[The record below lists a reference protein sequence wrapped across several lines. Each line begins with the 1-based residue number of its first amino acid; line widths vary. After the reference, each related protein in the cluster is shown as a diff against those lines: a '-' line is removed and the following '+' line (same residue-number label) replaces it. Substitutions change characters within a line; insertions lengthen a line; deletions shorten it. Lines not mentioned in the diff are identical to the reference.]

1 MSNIRLDGIEVEIQK
16 ELSGYQ
22 KTVKEIVGEACRETA
37 ESCLEEI
44 KENSPV
50 DTGEYR
56 RGWKLKEEANNALRV
71 SYVIKNTTK
80 PHLTHLL
87 ENGHAIV
94 TAGGY
99 TDGGRVA
106 ARPHI
111 GPAERNAKI
120 KLAKFIEEALK
131 NGT

>member
-22 KTVKEIVGEACRETA
+22 KTVKEIVRDACRETA

-87 ENGHAIV
+87 EKGHAKV
-94 TAGGY
+94 N
-99 TDGGRVA
+99 GGRVEGIPHIKPAEDRA
-106 ARPHI
+106 ARMLT
-111 GPAERNAKI
+111 E
-120 KLAKFIEEALK
+120 LVEEALK
-131 NGT
+131 NGS

>member
-22 KTVKEIVGEACRETA
+22 KTVKEIVRDACRETA

-87 ENGHAIV
+87 EKGHAKV
-94 TAGGY
+94 N
-99 TDGGRVA
+99 GGRVEGI
-106 ARPHI
+106 PHI
-111 GPAERNAKI
+111 KPAEDRAAQM
-120 KLAKFIEEALK
+120 LTELVEEALK

>member
-22 KTVKEIVGEACRETA
+22 KTVKEIVRDACRETA

-87 ENGHAIV
+87 EKGHAKV
-94 TAGGY
+94 N
-99 TDGGRVA
+99 GGRVEGI
-106 ARPHI
+106 PHI
-111 GPAERNAKI
+111 KPAEDRATQMLT
-120 KLAKFIEEALK
+120 KLVEEALK
-131 NGT
+131 NGS